1 MTDTPDSDTGD
12 DKAPEKKAPTEAAA
26 KNAPKFTFPGAEE
39 DSPSPA
45 TPSLSFPSDQDPLSQ
60 ANPTTAADPLP
71 QPTSETVA
79 ATPSEPSAPPAE
91 PAPAVA
97 AEPPAPP
104 AESAPAVAAEPPA
117 PPAEPAPAVAADPP
131 APPAAPAPPVA
142 AEPPAPPAAP
152 APAVA
157 TEPPAP
163 PAAPAPAV
171 ATEPPAPPAEPAP
184 AVAVEPP
191 APPAEPAPAVAVEPS
206 DPLSTPQLS
215 TPELST
221 PQLTTPATPA
231 TPSTPATPAPAAP
244 AAIASGQPVAP
255 AAGLSPGQINLSSA
269 PAQVA
274 PTGAPAGTVAA
285 NPGQVPTATPAAD
298 TPSTFIS
305 GSTET
310 SSGSGGSNAAK
321 ITIAAVLVVAI
332 VFAGIFVLGKTLTN
346 KRTKTLNSLLVQV
359 ADKGATKL
367 PTTQEEVEI
376 LLGEAKSL
384 KNRGDR
390 EAIYQRLLVAE
401 GNNLDEIIAQFA
413 ANENNKMTPDI
424 RVKFFQVVQGRNS
437 PKALPALIDHARN
450 ASKPETAGA
459 ALKAARKLATENDLK
474 DLLSIIQFNEN
485 SQIQQDAKRVIM
497 SLAERSTKRSE
508 IATAIKSAY
517 ESATNEKSTVV
528 FLELLGSTGGDSAA
542 SIVKT
547 ALESEDKKIRIAALA
562 ALGSWAD
569 DTQFD
574 ALLDYMTSEED
585 DTLRRQAFAQA
596 FQFLQKDRDR
606 DGLALE
612 DLWKDLAQE
621 AATESEKIQIVNG
634 LAKIVEDWAFAVV
647 EFFLEDENDKVSFRA
662 EKALDFMETKRNRLN
677 PDRGDDDEEE

>member
-12 DKAPEKKAPTEAAA
+12 DKAAEKPEKKAPEKATP
-26 KNAPKFTFPGAEE
+26 KSAPKFIFPGAEE
-39 DSPSPA
+39 DSSSSA
-45 TPSLSFPSDQDPLSQ
+45 SPSLSFPSDQDPLSQ
-60 ANPTTAADPLP
+60 ANTPATAPETPL
-71 QPTSETVA
+71 QP
-79 ATPSEPSAPPAE
+79 PSEALASTPAEPVIAAPPA
-91 PAPAVA
+91 PQ
-97 AEPPAPP
+97 AESPAPP
-104 AESAPAVAAEPPA
+104 AEPPA
-117 PPAEPAPAVAADPP
+117 PPAEPPAPPAEPP
-131 APPAAPAPPVA
+131 APP

-152 APAVA
+152 PAPPA
-157 TEPPAP
+157 EPPAP
-163 PAAPAPAV
+163 PAAPPAPQA
-171 ATEPPAPPAEPAP
+171 EPPAPPAAP
-184 AVAVEPP
+184 QA
-191 APPAEPAPAVAVEPS
+191 AP
-206 DPLSTPQLS
+206 LS

-221 PQLTTPATPA
+221 PELSTPELSTPELSSPELTTPATPA
-231 TPSTPATPAPAAP
+231 APAAP
-244 AAIASGQPVAP
+244 ATPAAATPAIASAQPATP
-255 AAGLSPGQINLSSA
+255 AAALSPGQVHLSST

-274 PTGAPAGTVAA
+274 QTSAAAGAAPAT
-285 NPGQVPTATPAAD
+285 PGHVPTAAPATAA
-298 TPSTFIS
+298 PSTFIS

-310 SSGSGGSNAAK
+310 SGSGGGRNAAK
-321 ITIAAVLVVAI
+321 ITIAAVLIVAI
-332 VFAGIFVLGKTLTN
+332 VFAGIFVLGKSMTN
-346 KRTKTLNSLLVQV
+346 KRTKTLNSLLAQV
-359 ADKGATKL
+359 ADKGATQL

-413 ANENNKMTPDI
+413 ANEENKMTPDI

-437 PKALPALIDHARN
+437 PEALPALIDHARN

-459 ALKAARKLATENDLK
+459 ALKAARKLATEK
-474 DLLSIIQFNEN
+474 DLTDLLGIIQFNEN

-517 ESATNEKSTVV
+517 ESATNDKSTVV
-528 FLELLGSTGGDSAA
+528 FLELLGSTGGDTAA
-542 SIVKT
+542 GIVET
-547 ALESEDKKIRIAALA
+547 ALGSEDKKIRIAALA

-574 ALLDYMTSEED
+574 TLLDYMTSEED
-585 DTLRRQAFAQA
+585 DTIRRQAYAQA

-606 DGLALE
+606 DDLALE
-612 DLWKDLAQE
+612 DMWKALAQE

-662 EKALDFMETKRNRLN
+662 EKALDFMETKRNRLK
-677 PDRGDDDEEE
+677 PDRGDDEEE

>member
-12 DKAPEKKAPTEAAA
+12 DKAAEKPEKKAPEKATP
-26 KNAPKFTFPGAEE
+26 KSAPKFIFPGAEE
-39 DSPSPA
+39 DPSSSA
-45 TPSLSFPSDQDPLSQ
+45 SPSLSFPSDQDPLSQ
-60 ANPTTAADPLP
+60 ADTPATTPDTPL
-71 QPTSETVA
+71 Q
-79 ATPSEPSAPPAE
+79 TPSEASASASAE
-91 PAPAVA
+91 PVI
-97 AEPPAPP
+97 
-104 AESAPAVAAEPPA
+104 AEPPA
-117 PPAEPAPAVAADPP
+117 PPAEPPAPQAEPP
-131 APPAAPAPPVA
+131 APPAEPPAPPA
-142 AEPPAPPAAP
+142 EPPAPPAEPPAPPAEPPAPPAEPPAPPAEPPAPLAAPPAPPAEPPTPPAEPPAPPAAP
-152 APAVA
+152 
-157 TEPPAP
+157 
-163 PAAPAPAV
+163 
-171 ATEPPAPPAEPAP
+171 
-184 AVAVEPP
+184 
-191 APPAEPAPAVAVEPS
+191 
-206 DPLSTPQLS
+206 LS

-221 PQLTTPATPA
+221 PELSTPELSTPELTTPATPA
-231 TPSTPATPAPAAP
+231 TPAAATPAIASAQPATPAAA
-244 AAIASGQPVAP
+244 
-255 AAGLSPGQINLSSA
+255 LSPGQVNLSST

-274 PTGAPAGTVAA
+274 QTSAAAGAAPAT
-285 NPGQVPTATPAAD
+285 PGHVPTAAPATDA
-298 TPSTFIS
+298 PSTFIS

-310 SSGSGGSNAAK
+310 SGSGGGRNAAK
-321 ITIAAVLVVAI
+321 ITIAAVLIVAI
-332 VFAGIFVLGKTLTN
+332 VFAGIFVLGKSMTN
-346 KRTKTLNSLLVQV
+346 KRTKTLNSLLAQV
-359 ADKGATKL
+359 ADKGATQL

-401 GNNLDEIIAQFA
+401 GDNLDEIIAQFA
-413 ANENNKMTPDI
+413 ANEENKMTPDI

-437 PKALPALIDHARN
+437 PEALPALIDHARN

-459 ALKAARKLATENDLK
+459 ALKAARKLATEK
-474 DLLSIIQFNEN
+474 DLTDLLGIIQFNEN

-517 ESATNEKSTVV
+517 ESATNDKSTVV
-528 FLELLGSTGGDSAA
+528 FLELLGSTGGDTAA
-542 SIVKT
+542 GIVET

-574 ALLDYMTSEED
+574 TLLDYMASEED
-585 DTLRRQAFAQA
+585 DTLRRQAYAQA

-606 DGLALE
+606 DDLALE
-612 DLWKDLAQE
+612 DMWKALAQE

-662 EKALDFMETKRNRLN
+662 EKALDFMETKRNRLK
-677 PDRGDDDEEE
+677 PDRGDDEEE